1 MARKSVKRPR
11 LSAALRRTIAADTAG
26 CFLDNEVLGA
36 KDVATL
42 RQILAGKLTPD
53 VEIERKR
60 ALGALARSDKTAQ
73 AAALIGA
80 VLADP
85 EAPKQERS
93 AAAALLALLPPEPA
107 EKALLGALDR
117 SGGPLRF
124 EILQSLGQVGS
135 ARALAK
141 LEKLELPEGDLAK
154 RALALAELAIAFR
167 EGRKGTGA
175 DALARRLELEWNRI
189 DARRIDRKAVKEV
202 LAGLSGPAYGVKL
215 RDDYGLRFDC
225 GRLRNVVLLNAALRP
240 GSFLKDA
247 QQGNLIAALVVAQPE
262 RKLAHFSV
270 RWLLLASPGKE
281 RIAMALVRPNGEPAF
296 EGEAVRDSE
305 GLRFRLRDTGLER
318 VPAEIEGRVTDDDIA
333 WTIRVWQGPLRDKQ
347 RPRAITLAAAPPAG

>member
-154 RALALAELAIAFR
+154 RAL
-167 EGRKGTGA
+167 
-175 DALARRLELEWNRI
+175 
-189 DARRIDRKAVKEV
+189 
-202 LAGLSGPAYGVKL
+202 
-215 RDDYGLRFDC
+215 
-225 GRLRNVVLLNAALRP
+225 
-240 GSFLKDA
+240 
-247 QQGNLIAALVVAQPE
+247 
-262 RKLAHFSV
+262 
-270 RWLLLASPGKE
+270 
-281 RIAMALVRPNGEPAF
+281 
-296 EGEAVRDSE
+296 
-305 GLRFRLRDTGLER
+305 
-318 VPAEIEGRVTDDDIA
+318 
-333 WTIRVWQGPLRDKQ
+333 
-347 RPRAITLAAAPPAG
+347 